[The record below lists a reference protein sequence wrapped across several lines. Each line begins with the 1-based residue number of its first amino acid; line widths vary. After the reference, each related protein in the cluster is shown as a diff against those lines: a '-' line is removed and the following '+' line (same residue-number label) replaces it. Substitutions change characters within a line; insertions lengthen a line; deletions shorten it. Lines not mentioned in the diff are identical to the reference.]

1 MLDVNK
7 FLVNTGDAEVDY
19 YLSHL
24 KAASDADDLN
34 IGDPDV
40 QKLFG
45 L

>member
-7 FLVNTGDAEVDY
+7 FLFNTGDAEVDY

-34 IGDPDV
+34 IGDPNV